1 MLIVIHQSKPIASET
16 STLVMAAHAHCVLLT
31 SGWTADDIASM
42 KNHDDCRFELENWLQ
57 QAGSG
62 PVSPRRSM
70 SPQEGADSL
79 QATGG
84 FEPTVG
90 QHEEQEA
97 GRLMFTVYFA
107 VASCCRP

>member
-1 MLIVIHQSKPIASET
+1 MNTV
-16 STLVMAAHAHCVLLT
+16 VLLT

-57 QAGSG
+57 QTGGQAGSG

-97 GRLMFTVYFA
+97 GMLMFTAYFA
-107 VASCCRP
+107 VA